1 MAAVNLNSFAK
12 EIASMEGLK
21 DQVEIGDIKEIL
33 KIVFEGYTLE
43 EVVKVWQK
51 YNKS

>member
-1 MAAVNLNSFAK
+1 MARINRNQLAQ

-21 DQVEIGDIKEIL
+21 DQVSIGQIKEIL
-33 KIVFEGYTLE
+33 KIMFEGYSLE
-43 EVVKVWQK
+43 EVVKVWQA